1 LEALRSPMFRR
12 YYAASA
18 ASVQALWAQRVA
30 LGWLAWEVSA
40 SPAYVGAVAA
50 LSMAP
55 TLISGPVFGVLVDRA
70 DILRAARWT
79 TLTMAV
85 VLFVAVL
92 WQALWGFGLIS
103 LAVVALLIGVI
114 SSAHHPVRM
123 SLAPRLVPYDLVAS
137 VVALSSV
144 NFNTARLIAPV
155 WAGVLLAMAD
165 PGWTLLAAAVL
176 YLPMIVVLPS
186 LTARPLPARSEQ
198 PSILRALGDGVAYV
212 WRAPLVLQAIMLTA
226 AFATVLRGFLEILPV
241 LAEGVHGR
249 GPTGLGVL
257 TAAAGAGALLAAA
270 AKTAGW
276 GVVSDRITPGL
287 KVGLVAGVGALSA
300 IGLVP
305 RWDVAVGVVMIL
317 GFAST
322 YCGVTLQS
330 VVQSNVPDDFRGRVM
345 SLWVVVGFGAVA
357 LGALGLGVIS
367 DMIGLSA
374 TLIWAGLVGA
384 LLMAVL
390 SLRSG

>member
-1 LEALRSPMFRR
+1 MFRR

-30 LGWLAWEVSA
+30 LGWFAWEVSG

-79 TLTMAV
+79 TLAMAG
-85 VLFVAVL
+85 VLFASVL
-92 WQALWGFGLIS
+92 WQVMWGLGQVS
-103 LAVVALLIGVI
+103 LAAAALMVGVI

-123 SLAPRLVPYDLVAS
+123 SLAPRLVPHELVAS
-137 VVALSSV
+137 VVALSAV
-144 NFNTARLIAPV
+144 NFNTARLTAPV
-155 WAGVLLAMAD
+155 WAGVLLAALD
-165 PGWTLLAAAVL
+165 PAWTLLAAGAL

-186 LTARPLPARSEQ
+186 LKARPLPTRSEQ
-198 PSILRALGDGVAYV
+198 PSILRALGDGLGYV
-212 WRAPLVLQAIMLTA
+212 WRAPLVLQAIVLTA
-226 AFATVLRGFLEILPV
+226 AFATILRGFLEILPV

-257 TAAAGAGALLAAA
+257 TASAGAGALLAAA

-276 GVVSDRITPGL
+276 GVVSDRITPSL
-287 KVGLVAGVGALSA
+287 KAGLVVGVGALSV
-300 IGLVP
+300 IGFVP
-305 RWDVAVGVVMIL
+305 RWDVAVGIVMVL

-367 DMIGLSA
+367 DLIGLSA
-374 TLIWAGLVGA
+374 TLIWAGLIGGG
-384 LLMAVL
+384 LMAVL

>member
-1 LEALRSPMFRR
+1 MFRR

-30 LGWLAWEVSA
+30 LGWLAWEVSG
-40 SPAYVGAVAA
+40 SPAYVGVVAA

-70 DILRAARWT
+70 DILRAARLT
-79 TLTMAV
+79 TLAMAG
-85 VLFVAVL
+85 VLFASVL
-92 WQALWGFGLIS
+92 WQVMWGLGQVS
-103 LAVVALLIGVI
+103 LAAAALMVGVI

-123 SLAPRLVPYDLVAS
+123 SLAPRLVPHELVAS
-137 VVALSSV
+137 VVALSAV
-144 NFNTARLIAPV
+144 NFNTARLTAPV
-155 WAGVLLAMAD
+155 WAGVLLAALD
-165 PGWTLLAAAVL
+165 PAWTLLAAGAL

-186 LTARPLPARSEQ
+186 LKARPLPTRSEQ
-198 PSILRALGDGVAYV
+198 PSILRALGDGLGYV
-212 WRAPLVLQAIMLTA
+212 WRAPLVLQAIVLTA
-226 AFATVLRGFLEILPV
+226 AFATILRGFLEILPV

-257 TAAAGAGALLAAA
+257 TASAGAGALLAAA

-276 GVVSDRITPGL
+276 GVVSDRITAGL
-287 KVGLVAGVGALSA
+287 KAGLVVGVGALSV
-300 IGLVP
+300 IGFVP
-305 RWDVAVGVVMIL
+305 RWDVAVGIVMVL

-357 LGALGLGVIS
+357 LGALGFGIIS
-367 DMIGLSA
+367 YLIGLSA
-374 TLIWAGLVGA
+374 TLIWAGLIGGG
-384 LLMAVL
+384 LMAVL